1 MSPVNAGRAL
11 ARGGLAV
18 LGGDSLVRNSVYI
31 MATSLVTAALGYVY
45 WLVAAHLY
53 PAEAIGLAA
62 ALLSGTALVSSLG
75 GVGMSAALIQYLPRR
90 RAGAAWSV
98 TLTAALA
105 ASTGLTAAGGVLLVT
120 LVLPRLR
127 STFHEVASNPVFAA
141 LVVAAIV
148 LTTVSLVLDGAFV
161 AERRSEG
168 MLARNT
174 VFSLVKIPVLS
185 VPVLFGLHDAH
196 ALFSTWLVGLVAG
209 AAAGFLLVSR
219 LGRAYRLTLDGVL
232 PELRVLRGAFLG
244 HHLIALGGQ
253 LPMYVLPFLVVTRVS
268 VTANAYFYV
277 SWMIGSLFFIASN
290 AVASALFA
298 EGSHDPDE
306 NQAQT
311 WRALKVITL
320 LVVPG
325 MALMAAFGDTVL
337 GLFGSEY
344 AEHGTALLLLLVASA
359 VPDGITNVYVTR
371 LRVQHKLGRAATLN
385 VGMAV
390 VALTLA
396 WPLLGRMG
404 IAGAGVAWLVA
415 QMLGTLFVSVDARVG
430 RATIRSVVQ
439 APLRRGP
446 RPEEA
451 R

>member
-1 MSPVNAGRAL
+1 MSRLNAGRSL
-11 ARGGLAV
+11 VRGLAL

-31 MATSLVTAALGYVY
+31 MATSVATAALGYVY

-62 ALLSGTALVSSLG
+62 ALLSGTAFVSSLG
-75 GVGMSAALIQYLPRR
+75 GVGMSAALIQHLPRR
-90 RAGAAWSV
+90 TAGTAWSV

-105 ASTGLTAAGGVLLVT
+105 ASGGLTAAGGVLLVA

-127 STFHEVASNPVFAA
+127 GTFHEVASNPLFAA
-141 LVVAAIV
+141 LVVGAIV
-148 LTTVSLVLDGAFV
+148 LTTLSLVLDGAFV

-174 VFSLVKIPVLS
+174 VFSLVKIPLLAI
-185 VPVLFGLHDAH
+185 PVLFGLRDAH
-196 ALFSTWLVGLVAG
+196 ALFSTWLGGLVAG
-209 AAAGFLLVSR
+209 TAAGFLLVSR
-219 LGRAYRLTLDGVL
+219 LGRGFRLSVDGIL
-232 PELRVLRGAFLG
+232 PELRVLRAAFLG

-277 SWMIGSLFFIASN
+277 SWMIGSLYFIASN

-311 WRALKVITL
+311 WRALKVIAL
-320 LVVPG
+320 LVLPA
-325 MALMAAFGDTVL
+325 MAFMGVFGHGVL
-337 GLFGSEY
+337 GLFGSDY
-344 AEHGTALLLLLVASA
+344 AEHGTTLLYLLVVSA
-359 VPDGITNVYVTR
+359 IPDAITNVYVTR
-371 LRVQHKLGRAATLN
+371 LRVQDKLRRAAILN
-385 VGMAV
+385 VGMA
-390 VALTLA
+390 AATLGLA
-396 WPLLGRMG
+396 WPLLGRVG
-404 IAGAGVAWLVA
+404 IVGAGAAWLAA
-415 QMLGTLFVSVDARVG
+415 QTAGTLFVCLDARVG
-430 RATIRSVVQ
+430 RATIRSVLR
-439 APLRRGP
+439 APLRRDA